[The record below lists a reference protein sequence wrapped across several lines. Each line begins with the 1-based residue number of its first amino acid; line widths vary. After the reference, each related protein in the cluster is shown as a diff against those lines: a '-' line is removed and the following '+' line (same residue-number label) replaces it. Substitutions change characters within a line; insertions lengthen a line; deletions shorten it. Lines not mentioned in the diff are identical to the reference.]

1 MPYQRQTSYVF
12 ECKCGR
18 IFECKTEK
26 LQKKF
31 YKLHSEK
38 CKMVEDKNEEIEEFP
53 HQPIHRLKLNVEN
66 YCKVQNKDYCKV
78 QNRD

>member
-1 MPYQRQTSYVF
+1 MGYQRQTSYVF

-18 IFECKTEK
+18 RFECKSEK

-38 CKMVEDKNEEIEEFP
+38 CEMVEDKTEVIEVTS
-53 HQPIHRLKLNVEN
+53 HQSIHRLKLNIEN
-66 YCKVQNKDYCKV
+66 YCKIHNNKD
-78 QNRD
+78 